1 MHVPPWCCLHWSQTF
16 KYTITCSFL
25 NLYTCNDFECQV
37 LLWQSFCNPSF
48 GVFKE
53 VKHSSDILM
62 SKTLQAL
69 YRCFPVLLSFNVC
82 LSLSLFG
89 SPFSLFIFLFF
100 VVVYYINTFL
110 LLTIYLH
117 GNRNCLLI
125 FVSLCLFNSLCGV
138 CCRQGHCS
146 ALNII
151 AVPYRCNLIST
162 VICLSLHHP
171 ACRICP
177 DKSHHFL

>member
-1 MHVPPWCCLHWSQTF
+1 MSQGAV
-16 KYTITCSFL
+16 YTGVKHL
-25 NLYTCNDFECQV
+25 NTQPHALFSIYTHSMTLSAKCFSSNHSV
-37 LLWQSFCNPSF
+37 ILLLVYFRLR
-48 GVFKE
+48 GETEE

-69 YRCFPVLLSFNVC
+69 YRCFPVLLFFNVC
-82 LSLSLFG
+82 LSLF
-89 SPFSLFIFLFF
+89 FLFF

-110 LLTIYLH
+110 LLTKYLH

-125 FVSLCLFNSLCGV
+125 FLSLCLFNSLCGV

-146 ALNII
+146 TLNII
-151 AVPYRCNLIST
+151 AVPYRCKLIST